1 MRITLVVFKSQ
12 LNGDLKGEVQL
23 PFSSVSED
31 FYSQQDSPKGSG
43 DGEVAVWE
51 EGKFHAYSVG

>member
-12 LNGDLKGEVQL
+12 LDGEGEVQL
-23 PFSSVSED
+23 PFFIVSED
-31 FYSQQDSPKGSG
+31 FYNQQDSPKGSG
-43 DGEVAVWE
+43 DGEVAIWE